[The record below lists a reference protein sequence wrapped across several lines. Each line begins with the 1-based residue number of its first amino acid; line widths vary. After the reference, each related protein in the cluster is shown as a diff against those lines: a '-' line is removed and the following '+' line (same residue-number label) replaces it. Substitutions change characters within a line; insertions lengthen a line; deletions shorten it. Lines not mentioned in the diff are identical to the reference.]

1 MNPIDKE
8 RNEHRNALGADLTE
22 EASATCP
29 ACGVPL
35 DWAPSVVTSD
45 GVAVH
50 ECCEVAYLH
59 QLVADEPL
67 PF

>member
-1 MNPIDKE
+1 MNAIEKE
-8 RNEHRNALGADLTE
+8 RNEHRNALRADLTE

-29 ACGVPL
+29 VCQGLL
-35 DWAPSVVTSD
+35 DWAPSVVARD

-50 ECCEVAYLH
+50 ECCEQAYLH